1 MRLTGKVALVTG
13 GARGIGRAIVEKLL
27 DNGCKVVIADVL
39 DDAGKLT
46 VAELSG
52 RGDVAFVHCD
62 VTSAANAQTAVDH
75 AVAEF
80 GTLDILVNNAGVTK
94 DTLLIRMTESDWDR
108 VLTINLKGAFLMT
121 QAASRVMMKARSGRI
136 VNISSVVGLM
146 GNAGQGNYAASK
158 AGLIG
163 FTKSIAKELA
173 GRNVPVNA
181 VAPGYIQTEMT
192 ESLPEAAKQAFLANI
207 PLKRAGL
214 PEDVANAVLFFAA
227 DESAYITG
235 QVLPVCGGLL
245 M

>member
-1 MRLTGKVALVTG
+1 MRLAGKVALVTG
-13 GARGIGRAIVEKLL
+13 GARGIGRAIVEKLI
-27 DNGCKVVIADVL
+27 DNGCEVVIADVL
-39 DDAGKLT
+39 DDAGNQT
-46 VAELSG
+46 VVELSG
-52 RGDVAFVHCD
+52 RGDVTFVHCD
-62 VTSAANAQTAVDH
+62 VTSAANAQAAVDH
-75 AVAEF
+75 AVAKF
-80 GTLDILVNNAGVTK
+80 GTLDILVNNAGITK
-94 DTLLIRMTESDWDR
+94 DALLIRMTESDWDR

-173 GRNVPVNA
+173 GRNVSVNA

-192 ESLPEAAKQAFLANI
+192 ESLPEAVKEALLADI

>member
-1 MRLTGKVALVTG
+1 LKLTGKVALVTG

-27 DNGCKVVIADVL
+27 DAGCKVMIADVL
-39 DDAGKLT
+39 DDAGNQT
-46 VAELSG
+46 AGELSG
-52 RGDVAFVHCD
+52 RGAVAFIHCD
-62 VTSAANAQTAVDH
+62 VTSATDAQAAVETAVGK
-75 AVAEF
+75 F
-80 GTLDILVNNAGVTK
+80 GALDVLVNNAGVTK

-108 VLTINLKGAFLMT
+108 VLAINLKGAFLMT
-121 QAASRVMMKARSGRI
+121 QAAAKIMMKARYGRI
-136 VNISSVVGLM
+136 VSISSVVGLM

-158 AGLIG
+158 AGLVG

-173 GRNVPVNA
+173 GRNITVNA

-192 ESLPEAAKQAFLANI
+192 EHLSEAAKQAFLTNI
-207 PLKRAGL
+207 PLNRAGL
-214 PEDVANAVLFFAA
+214 PEDIANAVLFFAA